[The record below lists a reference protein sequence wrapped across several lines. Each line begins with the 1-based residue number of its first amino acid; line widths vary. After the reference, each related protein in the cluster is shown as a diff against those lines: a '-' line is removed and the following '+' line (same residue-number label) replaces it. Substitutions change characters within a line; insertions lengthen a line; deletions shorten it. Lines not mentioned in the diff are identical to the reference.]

1 MRGKPEKS
9 FKRITEALTEKF
21 PQPLGMLDDMLT
33 QIEELM
39 GKHYSQYLADMQA
52 VFQKVW
58 KGSKLRCCMQRLR
71 KQAVNASPAALAP
84 QSPKPKNPNNS
95 V

>member
-9 FKRITEALTEKF
+9 FKRITEAVTEKF

-39 GKHYSQYLADMQA
+39 GKHYS
-52 VFQKVW
+52 
-58 KGSKLRCCMQRLR
+58 
-71 KQAVNASPAALAP
+71 
-84 QSPKPKNPNNS
+84 
-95 V
+95 